1 VTLRSRLALAL
12 VTMAAIL
19 VAPLFIA
26 YNSLNSM
33 REALRGVQKQDLDA
47 TLLLAR
53 IRTTAEELR
62 QAELQLVYAT
72 DSGAIG
78 RPDTRMAAA
87 VGAMRALSDSLPG
100 YDLANAKTEI
110 ASTLDR
116 VEQAIPVEFDAVRRG
131 RGERADS
138 ISKQLQPV
146 LLRVD
151 SIVERSG
158 IFLRE
163 RTALK
168 VEIANVDAGRAQ
180 QLTTTAFGVAVAL
193 AGLIAIWLTTTISQP
208 VRDLESGMEA
218 VADGDFSYQLGIE
231 PMRHDEFGRLAESY
245 QTMVQQLKQLDQ
257 LKAEF
262 VSVASHELK
271 TPINVII
278 GYLQLLQENVYGDL
292 TPKQREICL
301 TLASQAQSLSRL
313 VRQLLDVSRFE
324 AGGGKLELRPMPLGP
339 FLAELETTFRV
350 LAIQRGVRFH
360 VDRGPRLPDHVV
372 WDEDRMSEVLGN
384 LLSNAF
390 KFTERGGMVE
400 LSVAASNDSVQMH
413 VRDTGAG
420 IPSENVPY
428 VFEKFFQADNQAAAS
443 AKGTGLGLAIAK
455 TIVTAHGGTIEVEST
470 VGAGTRFSITL
481 PVRASGGRHH
491 ALDDHRVPDVSP
503 LSPAEHLPELSAS

>member
-1 VTLRSRLALAL
+1 
-12 VTMAAIL
+12 MAAIL

-53 IRTTAEELR
+53 IRTAGEQLR
-62 QAELQLVYAT
+62 QAELQLVYAS
-72 DSGAIG
+72 DSPARGK
-78 RPDTRMAAA
+78 PDTRMADA
-87 VGAMRALSDSLPG
+87 VGAVRALSDSLG
-100 YDLANAKTEI
+100 AFGLDNAQRDI
-110 ASTLDR
+110 ATTLDQ
-116 VEQAIPVEFDAVRRG
+116 VAATIPAEYEAVRRN

-151 SIVERSG
+151 SVVARSAA
-158 IFLRE
+158 FLQG
-163 RTALK
+163 RTAEK
-168 VEIANVDAGRAQ
+168 VEAANADAGSAQ
-180 QLTTTAFGVAVAL
+180 QLTTTAFGFAVAL
-193 AGLIAIWLTTTISQP
+193 AGLIAIWLTATISRP

-218 VADGDFSYQLGIE
+218 VADGDFSYHLGIE

-278 GYLQLLQENVYGDL
+278 GYLQLLQENVYGEL

-301 TLASQAQSLSRL
+301 TLASQAQALSRL

-350 LAIQRGVRFH
+350 LAIQRGVRFQ
-360 VDRGPRLPDHVV
+360 VDRGPRLPDQVV

-390 KFTERGGMVE
+390 KFTDRGGTVE
-400 LSVAASNDSVQMH
+400 LSVAAAGDSVQMH

-420 IPSENVPY
+420 IPPENVP
-428 VFEKFFQADNQAAAS
+428 FIFDKFFQADNQQSAS
-443 AKGTGLGLAIAK
+443 AKGTGLGLAIAR
-455 TIVTAHGGTIEVEST
+455 TIVQAHGGAIRVEST
-470 VGAGTRFSITL
+470 LGAGTRFSITL
-481 PVRASGGRHH
+481 PTRASGGRHH
-491 ALDDHRVPDVSP
+491 ALDDRRVPDRLADESER
-503 LSPAEHLPELSAS
+503 LQELSAS

>member
-26 YNSLNSM
+26 YDSLNSM
-33 REALRGVQKQDLDA
+33 RSAVRNIQEQDLNA

-53 IRTTAEELR
+53 IRTAADELR
-62 QAELQLVYAT
+62 QAEFQLVYAP
-72 DSGAIG
+72 DSTVTPPGA
-78 RPDTRMAAA
+78 RVSAA
-87 VGAMRALSDSLPG
+87 VASLRLLADSLRAFDLPG
-100 YDLANAKTEI
+100 TRSEI
-110 ASTLDR
+110 DSTLDR
-116 VEQAIPVEFDAVRRG
+116 VEAAMPAELDAMRRG
-131 RGERADS
+131 KSVLADS
-138 ISKQLQPV
+138 LSTRLRPV
-146 LLRVD
+146 LLRFD
-151 SIVERSG
+151 TIVERTG
-158 IFLRE
+158 VYLQD
-163 RTALK
+163 RTSQK
-168 VEIANVDAGRAQ
+168 VLEANDEAASAQ
-180 QLTTTAFGVAVAL
+180 QLTTTAFGFAVAL

-218 VADGDFSYQLGIE
+218 VADGDFSYQLSIE
-231 PMRHDEFGRLAESY
+231 PKRHDEFGRLAESY
-245 QTMVQQLKQLDQ
+245 QTMVQQLKQLDE

-278 GYLQLLQENVYGDL
+278 GYLQLLQENVYGEL

-301 TLASQAQSLSRL
+301 TLASQAQALSRL

-324 AGGGKLELRPMPLGP
+324 AGGGKLELRAMRLSP

-360 VDRGPRLPDHVV
+360 VDRGSRLPDQVV

-390 KFTERGGMVE
+390 KFTDRGGTVE
-400 LSVAASNDSVQMH
+400 LTVAAVEDRLEMR

-420 IPSENVPY
+420 IPAENVP
-428 VFEKFFQADNQAAAS
+428 FIFDKFFQANNQASAS

-455 TIVTAHGGTIEVEST
+455 TIVGAHGGTIGVESA
-470 VGAGTRFSITL
+470 VGKGTTFSITM

-491 ALDDHRVPDVSP
+491 ALDADRSEARPHEAAARR
-503 LSPAEHLPELSAS
+503 LQEASAS

>member
-1 VTLRSRLALAL
+1 MTLRSRLALAL

-53 IRTTAEELR
+53 IRTAAEELR

-78 RPDTRMAAA
+78 QPDTRMAVA
-87 VGAMRALSDSLPG
+87 VSSVRMLSDSLAG
-100 YDLANAKTEI
+100 YGLGNAQAEI
-110 ASTLDR
+110 VSTLDQ
-116 VEQAIPVEFDAVRRG
+116 VQAAIPVEFEAVRLG

-138 ISKQLQPV
+138 ISKRLQPV

-158 IFLRE
+158 RFLQA
-163 RTALK
+163 RTAEK
-168 VEIANVDAGRAQ
+168 VEIANVEAGSAQ

-193 AGLIAIWLTTTISQP
+193 AGLIAIWLTATISRP

-218 VADGDFSYQLGIE
+218 VADGDFSYHLGIE

-278 GYLQLLQENVYGDL
+278 GYLQLLQENVYGEL

-301 TLASQAQSLSRL
+301 TLASQAQALSRL

-350 LAIQRGVRFH
+350 LAIQRSVRFH
-360 VDRGPRLPDHVV
+360 VDRGARLPDQVV

-390 KFTERGGMVE
+390 KFTERGGTVE
-400 LSVAASNDSVQMH
+400 LSVSAANDTVQMH

-420 IPSENVPY
+420 IPPENVPY
-428 VFEKFFQADNQAAAS
+428 IFEKFFQADNQASAS

-455 TIVTAHGGTIEVEST
+455 TIVTAHGGTIGVEST
-470 VGAGTRFSITL
+470 LGAGTRFSIRM
-481 PVRASGGRHH
+481 PMRASGSRHH
-491 ALDDHRVPDVSP
+491 ALDDQRVPAGA
-503 LSPAEHLPELSAS
+503 LEPATRRVPELSAS

>member
-1 VTLRSRLALAL
+1 
-12 VTMAAIL
+12 MAAIL

-26 YNSLNSM
+26 YDSLNSM
-33 REALRGVQKQDLDA
+33 RSALRAMQEQDLEA

-78 RPDTRMAAA
+78 RPDTRVAAA
-87 VGAMRALSDSLPG
+87 VASLRTLSDSLAAYGLSAPR
-100 YDLANAKTEI
+100 AQIN
-110 ASTLDR
+110 STLDR
-116 VEQAIPVEFDAVRRG
+116 IDAAIPGEFEAVRRG

-138 ISKQLQPV
+138 LSKQLQPV
-146 LLRVD
+146 LLRLD
-151 SIVERSG
+151 SIAERTGS
-158 IFLRE
+158 FLQE
-163 RTALK
+163 RTAEK
-168 VEIANVDAGRAQ
+168 VEEANVEAGNAQ
-180 QLTTTAFGVAVAL
+180 RLTTTAFGFAVVL
-193 AGLIAIWLTTTISQP
+193 AGLIAIWLTATISRP
-208 VRDLESGMEA
+208 VRDLERGMEV
-218 VADGDFSYQLGIE
+218 VADGDFSYHLSIE

-301 TLASQAQSLSRL
+301 TLASQAQALSRL
-313 VRQLLDVSRFE
+313 VRQLLDVSRFV
-324 AGGGKLELRPMPLGP
+324 AGGGKLELRPLRLGP
-339 FLAELETTFRV
+339 FLAELESTFRV

-360 VDRGPRLPDHVV
+360 VERGSRLPDQVV
-372 WDEDRMSEVLGN
+372 WDEDRMSEVIGN

-390 KFTERGGMVE
+390 KFTERGGAVE
-400 LSVAASNDSVQMH
+400 LSVSLAGNTLQLR

-420 IPSENVPY
+420 IPEANVPHI
-428 VFEKFFQADNQAAAS
+428 FEKFFQADNQAAAS

-455 TIVTAHGGTIEVEST
+455 TIVTAHGGSIGVEST
-470 VGAGTRFSITL
+470 PGVGTTFTIVM
-481 PVRASGGRHH
+481 PIRASGGRHH
-491 ALDDHRVPDVSP
+491 ALEETRS
-503 LSPAEHLPELSAS
+503 AERSAS

>member
-1 VTLRSRLALAL
+1 
-12 VTMAAIL
+12 
-19 VAPLFIA
+19 
-26 YNSLNSM
+26 
-33 REALRGVQKQDLDA
+33 
-47 TLLLAR
+47 
-53 IRTTAEELR
+53 
-62 QAELQLVYAT
+62 
-72 DSGAIG
+72 
-78 RPDTRMAAA
+78 
-87 VGAMRALSDSLPG
+87 
-100 YDLANAKTEI
+100 
-110 ASTLDR
+110 
-116 VEQAIPVEFDAVRRG
+116 
-131 RGERADS
+131 
-138 ISKQLQPV
+138 
-146 LLRVD
+146 
-151 SIVERSG
+151 
-158 IFLRE
+158 
-163 RTALK
+163 
-168 VEIANVDAGRAQ
+168 
-180 QLTTTAFGVAVAL
+180 
-193 AGLIAIWLTTTISQP
+193 
-208 VRDLESGMEA
+208 
-218 VADGDFSYQLGIE
+218 
-231 PMRHDEFGRLAESY
+231 
-245 QTMVQQLKQLDQ
+245 VQQLKQLDQ

-390 KFTERGGMVE
+390 KFTERGGTVE

-420 IPSENVPY
+420 IPAENVPY

-455 TIVTAHGGTIEVEST
+455 TIVTAHGGTLDVEST

>member
-26 YNSLNSM
+26 YDSLNSM
-33 REALRGVQKQDLDA
+33 RAAVRNVQEQDLNA
-47 TLLLAR
+47 TVLLAR
-53 IRTTAEELR
+53 IRTAAEELR

-72 DSGAIG
+72 DSSTVTSPG
-78 RPDTRMAAA
+78 TRLTAA
-87 VGAMRALSDSLPG
+87 VSALRVLSDSLVAYG
-100 YDLANAKTEI
+100 LEGRRSEI
-110 ASTLDR
+110 AATLDR
-116 VEQAIPVEFDAVRRG
+116 VDAALPAEFDAVRRG
-131 RGERADS
+131 KGERADS
-138 ISKQLQPV
+138 LSKLLQPV
-146 LLRVD
+146 MLSVD
-151 SIVERSG
+151 STVERTGAYLQS
-158 IFLRE
+158 
-163 RTALK
+163 RTAEK
-168 VEIANVDAGRAQ
+168 VEEAKVEAGNAQ
-180 QLTTTAFGVAVAL
+180 RLTTTTFALAVAL
-193 AGLIAIWLTTTISQP
+193 AGLIAIWLTATISRP
-208 VRDLESGMEA
+208 VSDLESGMQA
-218 VADGDFSYQLGIE
+218 VADGDFSYRLSIE

-245 QTMVQQLKQLDQ
+245 QTMAQQLNQLDQ

-301 TLASQAQSLSRL
+301 TLASQAQALSRL

-324 AGGGKLELRPMPLGP
+324 AGGGKLELRPTRLIP
-339 FLAELETTFRV
+339 FLAELESTFRV
-350 LAIQRGVRFH
+350 LAIQRGIQFH
-360 VDRGPRLPDHVV
+360 VERGSRLPDQVV

-390 KFTERGGMVE
+390 KFTERDGTVE
-400 LSVAASNDSVQMH
+400 LTVAAVKDSVEMR

-420 IPSENVPY
+420 IPPENVPFI
-428 VFEKFFQADNQAAAS
+428 FEKFFQADNQASAS

-455 TIVTAHGGTIEVEST
+455 SIVNAHGGSISVESS
-470 VGAGTRFSITL
+470 VGSGTTFAISL

-491 ALDDHRVPDVSP
+491 ALDSER
-503 LSPAEHLPELSAS
+503 ATEHSTQRPVERLRELSAS

>member
-26 YNSLNSM
+26 YDSLNNM
-33 REALRGVQKQDLDA
+33 RMAVRGVQEQDLNA
-47 TLLLAR
+47 TVLLAR
-53 IRTTAEELR
+53 IRSAAEELR

-72 DSGAIG
+72 DSGSRAHPG
-78 RPDTRMAAA
+78 TRVATA
-87 VGAMRALSDSLPG
+87 VTALRALADSLPHFG
-100 YDLANAKTEI
+100 LEGSRGDIEA
-110 ASTLDR
+110 TLDR
-116 VEQAIPVEFDAVRRG
+116 VDAAIPAEFDAVRRG

-138 ISKQLQPV
+138 LSKLLQPV
-146 LLRVD
+146 MLRVD
-151 SIVERSG
+151 SIVERTG
-158 IFLRE
+158 VFLQG
-163 RTALK
+163 RTAEK
-168 VEIANVDAGRAQ
+168 VEQANIEAGSAQ
-180 QLTTTAFGVAVAL
+180 QLTTTTFGVAVAL
-193 AGLIAIWLTTTISQP
+193 AGLIAIWLTTTISRP
-208 VRDLESGMEA
+208 VRDLEQGMEA
-218 VADGDFSYQLGIE
+218 VADGDFSYRLGIE

-245 QTMVQQLKQLDQ
+245 QTMAQQLKQLDQ

-278 GYLQLLQENVYGDL
+278 GYLQLLQENVYGEL

-301 TLASQAQSLSRL
+301 TLASQAQALSRL

-324 AGGGKLELRPMPLGP
+324 AGGGKLELRPMPLSP

-350 LAIQRGVRFH
+350 LAIQRGVRFQ
-360 VDRGPRLPDHVV
+360 VDRGPRLPDQVV

-390 KFTERGGMVE
+390 KFTERSGTVE
-400 LSVAASNDSVQMH
+400 LSVVALDDNVQMR

-420 IPSENVPY
+420 IPPENVPFI
-428 VFEKFFQADNQAAAS
+428 FEKFFQADNQASAS

-455 TIVTAHGGTIEVEST
+455 SIVSAHGGTIGVEST
-470 VGAGTRFSITL
+470 LGTGTTFSLTL
-481 PVRASGGRHH
+481 PMRASGGRHH
-491 ALDDHRVPDVSP
+491 ALEEQRIAQQSI
-503 LSPAEHLPELSAS
+503 AQRPERQPQLSAP

>member
-26 YNSLNSM
+26 YDSLNSM
-33 REALRGVQKQDLDA
+33 RMAVRGVQEQDLNA
-47 TLLLAR
+47 TVMLAR
-53 IRTTAEELR
+53 IRSAAEELR

-72 DSGAIG
+72 DSGSIARPG
-78 RPDTRMAAA
+78 RVAAA
-87 VGAMRALSDSLPG
+87 VTTLRALADSLPHFG
-100 YDLANAKTEI
+100 LEGTRGEI
-110 ASTLDR
+110 AATLDHI
-116 VEQAIPVEFDAVRRG
+116 EAAIPAEFEAVRRG

-138 ISKQLQPV
+138 LSKVLQPV
-146 LLRVD
+146 MLRVD
-151 SIVERSG
+151 SIVERTG
-158 IFLRE
+158 NFLQE
-163 RTALK
+163 RTAQK
-168 VEIANVDAGRAQ
+168 VEQANIEAGNAQ
-180 QLTTTAFGVAVAL
+180 QLTTTTFGVAVAL

-208 VRDLESGMEA
+208 VRDLEQGMEA
-218 VADGDFSYQLGIE
+218 VADGDFSYRLSIA

-245 QTMVQQLKQLDQ
+245 QTMAQQLKQLDQ

-292 TPKQREICL
+292 TPKQRDICL
-301 TLASQAQSLSRL
+301 TLASQAQALSRL

-350 LAIQRGVRFH
+350 LAIQRGVRFQ
-360 VDRGPRLPDHVV
+360 VERGPRLPDQVV

-390 KFTERGGMVE
+390 KFTERGGTVE
-400 LSVAASNDSVQMH
+400 LSVMVLGDQVQMR

-420 IPSENVPY
+420 IPPENVPY
-428 VFEKFFQADNQAAAS
+428 IFEKFFQADNQASAS

-455 TIVTAHGGTIEVEST
+455 SIVSAHGGSIAVEST
-470 VGAGTRFSITL
+470 LGKGTTFSLTL
-481 PVRASGGRHH
+481 PARASGGRHH
-491 ALDDHRVPDVSP
+491 ALEEHRVAQHALAQRP
-503 LSPAEHLPELSAS
+503 ERLPELSAP

>member
-12 VTMAAIL
+12 VTIAAIL

-26 YNSLNSM
+26 YDSLNSM
-33 REALRGVQKQDLDA
+33 REAVRGVQEQDLNA
-47 TLLLAR
+47 TLMLAR
-53 IRTTAEELR
+53 IRAAAEELR
-62 QAELQLVYAT
+62 QAEMQLVYAT
-72 DSGAIG
+72 DSGG
-78 RPDTRMAAA
+78 VENPDTRVAT
-87 VGAMRALSDSLPG
+87 AMTTLRKLSDSLPAFG
-100 YDLANAKTEI
+100 LESSRGEI
-110 ASTLDR
+110 VATLDH
-116 VEQAIPVEFDAVRRG
+116 VDAGLPAEFAAVRRG
-131 RGERADS
+131 KGERADS
-138 ISKQLQPV
+138 LSKLLQPI

-151 SIVERSG
+151 SIVERTG
-158 IFLRE
+158 MFLQA
-163 RTALK
+163 RTAQK
-168 VEIANVDAGRAQ
+168 VEQANNEAGNAQ
-180 QLTTTAFGVAVAL
+180 QVTTTTFGVAVAL

-218 VADGDFSYQLGIE
+218 VADGDFSYRLSIA

-245 QTMVQQLKQLDQ
+245 QTMAQQLKQLDE

-278 GYLQLLQENVYGDL
+278 GYLQLLQENVYGEL

-301 TLASQAQSLSRL
+301 TLASQAQALSRL

-324 AGGGKLELRPMPLGP
+324 AGGGKLELRPMSLGP

-350 LAIQRGVRFH
+350 LAIQRNVRFH
-360 VDRGPRLPDHVV
+360 VNRGSRLPDQVV

-390 KFTERGGMVE
+390 KFTERGGAVE
-400 LSVAASNDSVQMH
+400 LSVVARDDALQME

-420 IPSENVPY
+420 IPPENVPY
-428 VFEKFFQADNQAAAS
+428 IFEKFFQADNQASAS

-455 TIVTAHGGTIEVEST
+455 SIVSAHGGSIGVDST
-470 VGAGTRFSITL
+470 LGKGTTFSLTL

-491 ALDDHRVPDVSP
+491 ALEEQRAAERS
-503 LSPAEHLPELSAS
+503 AEHRTERLQELSTS

>member
-1 VTLRSRLALAL
+1 
-12 VTMAAIL
+12 MAAIL

-26 YNSLNSM
+26 YDSLNKM
-33 REALRGVQKQDLDA
+33 RSALREVQVEDLNA

-53 IRTTAEELR
+53 VRIAAEELR
-62 QAELQLVYAT
+62 QAELQMVYAT
-72 DSGAIG
+72 DTTALGQ
-78 RPDTRMAAA
+78 PNTRVSTA
-87 VGAMRALSDSLPG
+87 VSALRALSDSL
-100 YDLANAKTEI
+100 ANYGLNTAHSQLEM
-110 ASTLDR
+110 TLDR
-116 VEQAIPVEFDAVRRG
+116 VEAAIPAEFDAVRRG

-138 ISKQLQPV
+138 LSKQLQPV
-146 LLRVD
+146 MFRLD
-151 SIVERSG
+151 SIA
-158 IFLRE
+158 E
-163 RTALK
+163 RTGTLLQARTAEK
-168 VEIANVDAGRAQ
+168 VEEANIEAGNAQ
-180 QLTTTAFGVAVAL
+180 KLTTTAFAFAVVL
-193 AGLIAIWLTTTISQP
+193 AGLIAIWLTTTISRP

-218 VADGDFSYQLGIE
+218 VADGDFSYHLAIE

-278 GYLQLLQENVYGDL
+278 GYLQLLQENVYGEL

-301 TLASQAQSLSRL
+301 TLASQAQALSRL

-360 VDRGPRLPDHVV
+360 VDRGSRLPDQVV

-390 KFTERGGMVE
+390 KFTDRGGTVE
-400 LSVAASNDSVQMH
+400 LGVSATSDTVRMH
-413 VRDTGAG
+413 VRDTGVG
-420 IPSENVPY
+420 IPPENVPY
-428 VFEKFFQADNQAAAS
+428 IFEKFFQANNQASAS
-443 AKGTGLGLAIAK
+443 TKGTGLGLAIAK
-455 TIVTAHGGTIEVEST
+455 SIVTAHGGMIEVDSKL
-470 VGAGTRFSITL
+470 GSGTTFSITL

-491 ALDDHRVPDVSP
+491 ALDDHRVPDHP
-503 LSPAEHLPELSAS
+503 LEPAPRERVRELSAS